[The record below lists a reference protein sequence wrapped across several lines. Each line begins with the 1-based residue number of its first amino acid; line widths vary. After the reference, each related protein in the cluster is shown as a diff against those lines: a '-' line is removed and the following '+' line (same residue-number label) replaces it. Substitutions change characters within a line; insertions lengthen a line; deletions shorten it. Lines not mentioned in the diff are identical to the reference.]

1 MPAGSSMEPGLT
13 RMQNTLL
20 ATGKKVSRNAVA
32 VMIDHPVL
40 TSFLVALGVRVVFAV
55 SSSLLH
61 EGVLIPDEGQYL
73 TVAMTAS
80 EGRLTSEFWLGY
92 GQSLFA
98 STRTFM
104 WPLTALFWVFGPFRI
119 VGQILAAVFGAAT
132 AAASAGLA
140 GRFLRR
146 PFTLAAGLTVALF
159 PSQILWSSVVLRES
173 LIWAG
178 LAAMA
183 LVVGYSQQS
192 DSRSRI
198 VLSAMLLG
206 LLFVAMVWLR
216 VQTAV
221 LALWCICPALLL
233 GGGRRAVRFLSAI
246 CLLVVVPW
254 LVGLGPGAFGFAD
267 AAVNRLGISRSYMS
281 LSADSSFV
289 EAVPDS
295 VLADSG
301 VVEAV
306 PDSVL
311 ADSGVVEAVPDS
323 LLADS
328 GVVEAVPDSLLACVD
343 QLNRNR
349 GGDSG
354 TGNVR
359 RFMIDRP
366 SGEWV
371 CISDTSGEILIVDN
385 RLITSV
391 KRVPGGL
398 LDTLIRP
405 LPWEASQNLG
415 VLFAQ
420 LESILWVPMYALA
433 IYGVWIHRKR
443 YRLLAFP
450 ALLVLLIGLSGAVSH
465 GNLGSA
471 FRHRGQ
477 MLFAL
482 AVLAMGGV
490 QAIVD
495 ARKGMRPVRGT
506 GMRQVFS
513 EVSPTLVAGNRRG
526 FDGS

>member
-1 MPAGSSMEPGLT
+1 
-13 RMQNTLL
+13 
-20 ATGKKVSRNAVA
+20 
-32 VMIDHPVL
+32 
-40 TSFLVALGVRVVFAV
+40 
-55 SSSLLH
+55 
-61 EGVLIPDEGQYL
+61 
-73 TVAMTAS
+73 
-80 EGRLTSEFWLGY
+80 
-92 GQSLFA
+92 
-98 STRTFM
+98 
-104 WPLTALFWVFGPFRI
+104 
-119 VGQILAAVFGAAT
+119 
-132 AAASAGLA
+132 
-140 GRFLRR
+140 
-146 PFTLAAGLTVALF
+146 
-159 PSQILWSSVVLRES
+159 
-173 LIWAG
+173 
-178 LAAMA
+178 
-183 LVVGYSQQS
+183 
-192 DSRSRI
+192 
-198 VLSAMLLG
+198 
-206 LLFVAMVWLR
+206 
-216 VQTAV
+216 
-221 LALWCICPALLL
+221 
-233 GGGRRAVRFLSAI
+233 
-246 CLLVVVPW
+246 
-254 LVGLGPGAFGFAD
+254 
-267 AAVNRLGISRSYMS
+267 

-323 LLADS
+323 LLA
-328 GVVEAVPDSLLACVD
+328 CVD

-354 TGNVR
+354 TGGVR
-359 RFMIDRP
+359 GPFIERP

-371 CISDTSGEILIVDN
+371 CISDSSGKILIVDN

>member
-1 MPAGSSMEPGLT
+1 MPTGFSMGPGLK
-13 RMQNTLL
+13 RMQKTLL
-20 ATGKKVSRNAVA
+20 MTGRKVSRNAVA

-40 TSFLVALGVRVVFAV
+40 SSFLVALGVRVVFAA
-55 SSSLLH
+55 SSSLFH

-73 TVAMTAS
+73 TLAMTAS
-80 EGRLTSEFWLGY
+80 EGKLTPEFWPGY

-98 STRTFM
+98 SIRTFM

-119 VGQILAAVFGAAT
+119 VGQVLVAVFGAAT
-132 AAASAGLA
+132 AAASAGLV

-146 PFTLAAGLTVALF
+146 PFALAAGLTVALL

-173 LIWAG
+173 LIWSG

-192 DSRSRI
+192 GSRSRI

-233 GGGRRAVRFLSAI
+233 GGGRRAVRIVSAI
-246 CLLVVVPW
+246 CLLVVAPW

-267 AAVNRLGISRSYMS
+267 SAVERLGSSRSYMS

-295 VLADSG
+295 LSADS
-301 VVEAV
+301 
-306 PDSVL
+306 SF
-311 ADSGVVEAVPDS
+311 VEAVPDS
-323 LLADS
+323 LS
-328 GVVEAVPDSLLACVD
+328 ACVD

-359 RFMIDRP
+359 RFMIDRA

-385 RLITSV
+385 RPITSV

-420 LESILWVPMYALA
+420 LESVLWVPMYALA

-450 ALLVLLIGLSGAVSH
+450 TLLVFLIGLSGAVSH
-465 GNLGSA
+465 GNLGTA

-482 AVLAMGGV
+482 AVLAMGGI
-490 QAIVD
+490 QAIAD
-495 ARKGMRPVRGT
+495 ARKGDRPVRGSGT
-506 GMRQVFS
+506 RQVSS
-513 EVSPTLVAGNRRG
+513 EPLPPLSVDNRRG

>member
-1 MPAGSSMEPGLT
+1 M
-13 RMQNTLL
+13 
-20 ATGKKVSRNAVA
+20 
-32 VMIDHPVL
+32 
-40 TSFLVALGVRVVFAV
+40 
-55 SSSLLH
+55 
-61 EGVLIPDEGQYL
+61 
-73 TVAMTAS
+73 
-80 EGRLTSEFWLGY
+80 
-92 GQSLFA
+92 
-98 STRTFM
+98 
-104 WPLTALFWVFGPFRI
+104 FWVFGPYRV
-119 VGQILAAVFGAAT
+119 VGHILAAVFG
-132 AAASAGLA
+132 AASAGLA

-146 PFTLAAGLTVALF
+146 PFALAAGLTVALF

-233 GGGRRAVRFLSAI
+233 GSGRRAVRFLSAT

-254 LVGLGPGAFGFAD
+254 LVGPGPGASGFAD
-267 AAVNRLGISRSYMS
+267 AAVRRLGISRSYMS
-281 LSADSSFV
+281 LSADS
-289 EAVPDS
+289 
-295 VLADSG
+295 G

-306 PDSVL
+306 S
-311 ADSGVVEAVPDS
+311 DS
-323 LLADS
+323 LS
-328 GVVEAVPDSLLACVD
+328 ACVD

-359 RFMIDRP
+359 RSMIDRP

-420 LESILWVPMYALA
+420 LESILWVLMYALA

-443 YRLLAFP
+443 YRLLAFLT
-450 ALLVLLIGLSGAVSH
+450 LLAFLIGLSGAVSH
-465 GNLGSA
+465 GNLGTA

-482 AVLAMGGV
+482 AVLAMGGI
-490 QAIVD
+490 QAIAD
-495 ARKGMRPVRGT
+495 ARKGDRPVRGT
-506 GMRQVFS
+506 GTRQVFS
-513 EVSPTLVAGNRRG
+513 EASPTLVAGNRPG
-526 FDGS
+526 LDGL

>member
-254 LVGLGPGAFGFAD
+254 LVGLGPEASGFAD
-267 AAVNRLGISRSYMS
+267 VAVGRLGISRSYMS

-306 PDSVL
+306 PDSV
-311 ADSGVVEAVPDS
+311 
-323 LLADS
+323 LADS

-450 ALLVLLIGLSGAVSH
+450 ALLVFLIGLSGAVSH
-465 GNLGSA
+465 GNLGTA

-482 AVLAMGGV
+482 AVLAMGGI
-490 QAIVD
+490 QAIAD
-495 ARKGMRPVRGT
+495 ARKGDRPVRGT
-506 GMRQVFS
+506 GTRQVFS
-513 EVSPTLVAGNRRG
+513 EASPTLVAGNRPG

>member
-267 AAVNRLGISRSYMS
+267 AAANRLGISRSYMS

-295 VLADSG
+295 V
-301 VVEAV
+301 
-306 PDSVL
+306 
-311 ADSGVVEAVPDS
+311 
-323 LLADS
+323 LADS

-371 CISDTSGEILIVDN
+371 CISDSSGKILIVDN

>member
-1 MPAGSSMEPGLT
+1 
-13 RMQNTLL
+13 
-20 ATGKKVSRNAVA
+20 
-32 VMIDHPVL
+32 
-40 TSFLVALGVRVVFAV
+40 
-55 SSSLLH
+55 
-61 EGVLIPDEGQYL
+61 
-73 TVAMTAS
+73 
-80 EGRLTSEFWLGY
+80 
-92 GQSLFA
+92 
-98 STRTFM
+98 
-104 WPLTALFWVFGPFRI
+104 
-119 VGQILAAVFGAAT
+119 
-132 AAASAGLA
+132 
-140 GRFLRR
+140 
-146 PFTLAAGLTVALF
+146 
-159 PSQILWSSVVLRES
+159 
-173 LIWAG
+173 
-178 LAAMA
+178 MA

-233 GGGRRAVRFLSAI
+233 GSGRRAVRFLSAT

-254 LVGLGPGAFGFAD
+254 LVGPGPGASGFAD
-267 AAVNRLGISRSYMS
+267 AAVRRLGISRSYMS
-281 LSADSSFV
+281 LSADS
-289 EAVPDS
+289 
-295 VLADSG
+295 G

-306 PDSVL
+306 S
-311 ADSGVVEAVPDS
+311 DS
-323 LLADS
+323 LS
-328 GVVEAVPDSLLACVD
+328 ACVD

-420 LESILWVPMYALA
+420 LESVLWVPMYALA

-443 YRLLAFP
+443 YRLLAFLT
-450 ALLVLLIGLSGAVSH
+450 LLVFLIGLSGAVSH
-465 GNLGSA
+465 GNLGTA

-482 AVLAMGGV
+482 AVLAMGGI
-490 QAIVD
+490 QAIAD
-495 ARKGMRPVRGT
+495 ARKGDRPVRGT
-506 GMRQVFS
+506 GTRQVFS
-513 EVSPTLVAGNRRG
+513 EASPTLVAGNRPG
-526 FDGS
+526 LDGL

>member
-1 MPAGSSMEPGLT
+1 
-13 RMQNTLL
+13 MQNTLL

-306 PDSVL
+306 PDS
-311 ADSGVVEAVPDS
+311 
-323 LLADS
+323 
-328 GVVEAVPDSLLACVD
+328 LLACVD

-354 TGNVR
+354 TGGVR
-359 RFMIDRP
+359 GPFIERP

-371 CISDTSGEILIVDN
+371 CISDSSGKILIVDN

>member
-1 MPAGSSMEPGLT
+1 
-13 RMQNTLL
+13 MQNTLL
-20 ATGKKVSRNAVA
+20 VTGKKVSRNAVA

-40 TSFLVALGVRVVFAV
+40 SSFLVALGVRVVFAA
-55 SSSLLH
+55 SSSLFH

-73 TVAMTAS
+73 TLAMTAS
-80 EGRLTSEFWLGY
+80 EGKLTPEFWPGY

-98 STRTFM
+98 SIRTFM

-119 VGQILAAVFGAAT
+119 VGQVLVAVFGAAT
-132 AAASAGLA
+132 AAASAGLV

-146 PFTLAAGLTVALF
+146 PFALAAGLTVALL

-173 LIWAG
+173 LIWSG

-192 DSRSRI
+192 GSRSRI

-233 GGGRRAVRFLSAI
+233 GGGRRAVRIVSAI
-246 CLLVVVPW
+246 CLLVVAPW
-254 LVGLGPGAFGFAD
+254 LVGLGPGGFGFAD
-267 AAVNRLGISRSYMS
+267 SAAKRLGLSRRYMS

-295 VLADSG
+295 LS
-301 VVEAV
+301 
-306 PDSVL
+306 
-311 ADSGVVEAVPDS
+311 
-323 LLADS
+323 
-328 GVVEAVPDSLLACVD
+328 ACVD

-359 RFMIDRP
+359 RFMIDRA

-385 RLITSV
+385 RPITSV

-420 LESILWVPMYALA
+420 LESILWVLMYALA

-443 YRLLAFP
+443 YRLLAFLT
-450 ALLVLLIGLSGAVSH
+450 LLAFLIGLSGAVSH
-465 GNLGSA
+465 GNLGTA

-482 AVLAMGGV
+482 AVLAMGGI
-490 QAIVD
+490 QAIAD
-495 ARKGMRPVRGT
+495 ARKGDRPVRGT
-506 GMRQVFS
+506 GTRQVFS
-513 EVSPTLVAGNRRG
+513 EASPTLVAGNRPG
-526 FDGS
+526 LDGL

>member
-306 PDSVL
+306 PDS
-311 ADSGVVEAVPDS
+311 
-323 LLADS
+323 
-328 GVVEAVPDSLLACVD
+328 LLACVD

-354 TGNVR
+354 TGGVR
-359 RFMIDRP
+359 GPFIERP

-371 CISDTSGEILIVDN
+371 CISDSSGKILIVDN

>member
-267 AAVNRLGISRSYMS
+267 AAANRLGISRSYMS

-354 TGNVR
+354 TGGVR
-359 RFMIDRP
+359 GPFIERP

-371 CISDTSGEILIVDN
+371 CISDSSGKILIVDN

>member
-1 MPAGSSMEPGLT
+1 
-13 RMQNTLL
+13 MQNTLL

-32 VMIDHPVL
+32 VMIGHPVL

-73 TVAMTAS
+73 TLAMMAS
-80 EGRLTSEFWLGY
+80 EGKLTSEYWSGY

-98 STRTFM
+98 AMRTFM

-119 VGQILAAVFGAAT
+119 VGQVLVVVFGAAT

-146 PFTLAAGLTVALF
+146 PFALAAGLTVALL

-192 DSRSRI
+192 GSRSRI

-233 GGGRRAVRFLSAI
+233 GGGRRAVRIVSAI
-246 CLLVVVPW
+246 CLLVVAPW
-254 LVGLGPGAFGFAD
+254 LVGLGPGGFGFAD
-267 AAVNRLGISRSYMS
+267 SAAKRLGLSRRYMS

-295 VLADSG
+295 LS
-301 VVEAV
+301 
-306 PDSVL
+306 
-311 ADSGVVEAVPDS
+311 
-323 LLADS
+323 
-328 GVVEAVPDSLLACVD
+328 ACVD

-420 LESILWVPMYALA
+420 LEFILWVPMYALA

-443 YRLLAFP
+443 YRLLAFLT
-450 ALLVLLIGLSGAVSH
+450 LLAFLIGLSGAVSH
-465 GNLGSA
+465 GNLGTA

-482 AVLAMGGV
+482 AVLAMGGI
-490 QAIVD
+490 QAIAD
-495 ARKGMRPVRGT
+495 ARKGDRPVRGSGT
-506 GMRQVFS
+506 RQVSS
-513 EVSPTLVAGNRRG
+513 EPLPPLSVDNRRG

>member
-1 MPAGSSMEPGLT
+1 M
-13 RMQNTLL
+13 
-20 ATGKKVSRNAVA
+20 
-32 VMIDHPVL
+32 
-40 TSFLVALGVRVVFAV
+40 
-55 SSSLLH
+55 
-61 EGVLIPDEGQYL
+61 
-73 TVAMTAS
+73 
-80 EGRLTSEFWLGY
+80 
-92 GQSLFA
+92 
-98 STRTFM
+98 
-104 WPLTALFWVFGPFRI
+104 
-119 VGQILAAVFGAAT
+119 FGAAT

-146 PFTLAAGLTVALF
+146 PFALAAGLTVALF

-233 GGGRRAVRFLSAI
+233 GSGRRAVRFLSAT

-254 LVGLGPGAFGFAD
+254 LVGPGPGASGFAD
-267 AAVNRLGISRSYMS
+267 AAVRRLGISRSYMS
-281 LSADSSFV
+281 LSADS
-289 EAVPDS
+289 
-295 VLADSG
+295 G

-306 PDSVL
+306 S
-311 ADSGVVEAVPDS
+311 DS
-323 LLADS
+323 LS
-328 GVVEAVPDSLLACVD
+328 ACVD

-359 RFMIDRP
+359 RSMIDRP

-420 LESILWVPMYALA
+420 LESILWVLMYALA

-443 YRLLAFP
+443 YRLLAFLT
-450 ALLVLLIGLSGAVSH
+450 LLAFLIGLSGAVSH
-465 GNLGSA
+465 GNLGTA

-482 AVLAMGGV
+482 AVLAMGGI
-490 QAIVD
+490 QAITD
-495 ARKGMRPVRGT
+495 ARKGDRPVRGT
-506 GMRQVFS
+506 GTRQVFS
-513 EVSPTLVAGNRRG
+513 EASPTLVAGNRPG

>member
-295 VLADSG
+295 
-301 VVEAV
+301 
-306 PDSVL
+306 
-311 ADSGVVEAVPDS
+311 
-323 LLADS
+323 
-328 GVVEAVPDSLLACVD
+328 LLACVD